1 MEQRNIQMMNYL
13 KSSKI
18 IKDLSSY
25 IKPANMTDGFNSVDI
40 TDFCERL
47 KLKAIHRSIRSN
59 SDEPMTMEDIYEVR
73 DEVCSSVDKE
83 GLEKLELFK
92 NS

>member
-1 MEQRNIQMMNYL
+1 M
-13 KSSKI
+13 

-25 IKPANMTDGFNSVDI
+25 IKLANMTDGFNSVDI
-40 TDFCERL
+40 TNFCERL

-59 SDEPMTMEDIYEVR
+59 SDEPITMEDIYEVR
-73 DEVCSSVDKE
+73 DEVSSSVDKE
-83 GLEKLELFK
+83 GLKKLDIFQ